1 MSVQWT
7 LIDTMEKV
15 ISFTNILFTDDVKNM
30 HSERDGFSQTAM
42 QYLYHVKYVI
52 SMLSHLTK
60 VLRTGNDD

>member
-1 MSVQWT
+1 MSVQRT

-30 HSERDGFSQTAM
+30 HSERD
-42 QYLYHVKYVI
+42 VKYVI